1 MLIPFLSNHDSLL
14 HSLPTLQRLFS
25 SVLLP
30 TCLLG
35 HSHCSTS
42 QVPASH
48 KELNWPIARL
58 NSNGQAM
65 FDPSCLACVRMNDT
79 EYVEMKP
86 SSHQKISYK
95 DGTLRDPGPQIL
107 LTVVVFCVVVWN
119 WRSWSLVKGSRV
131 VSEAQESKVQ

>member
-1 MLIPFLSNHDSLL
+1 MFTRPFSL
-14 HSLPTLQRLFS
+14 F
-25 SVLLP
+25 
-30 TCLLG
+30 
-35 HSHCSTS
+35 
-42 QVPASH
+42 H
-48 KELNWPIARL
+48 KPSACFTQGIELVREGRPIARL